1 MRPGMLARPP
11 RRSGLLALAAALTA
25 APGLLHAQS
34 VVELQ
39 AGGTSLY
46 NSYGAAAYAYT
57 NRFTGWV
64 GLGYQNGLLFGAGI
78 QTTFKQ
84 DTLRLG
90 SGVLLERYATDLFT
104 PGVNVLTQDIR
115 YTWVRPRTVINAG
128 VGAAAAAPGSQ
139 FFPAYSFDDAFASVS
154 ARHQLERRVTLGFSG
169 VVSDRQTA
177 IANAAFLAAPGL
189 GLAATAG
196 IGSNVPYGAVA
207 VEYRGRTVTVLGSY
221 VAQGDGFRRV
231 DLPFPMQT
239 EPDRENI
246 QVDWQV
252 RPFLMLGAARQNFLQ
267 SAVDTTPAVRATGNS
282 VYGNVTRFGFRAQA
296 GLYASE
302 SQGISNLS
310 TYYALGRSFGRAF
323 DAELFVLQSRPSV
336 GPHTTTPIVNLRE
349 QVTQRLSLLQQFTF
363 NDDRVTVQ
371 LGGAVVTPIGD
382 LGVSWQ
388 IVQKPLQ
395 PLRPFESVLNL
406 TARIQLGRYSTN
418 VSTVFQ
424 QDGSVDYLA
433 NASTFLYFGQVGG
446 MQPNLVGTH
455 VPKFVIKGRVVD
467 DQGLPVDGAALDFEG
482 NVAFTN
488 PDGDFQI
495 RVGRPRPWKLTID
508 LKEFLTPG
516 QWEVV
521 EAPATIP
528 AATEDKAQSVTI
540 ILRRVVAPL
549 APVSSA
555 SPRPADAP
563 DPSQEQSLVPR

>member
-1 MRPGMLARPP
+1 MA
-11 RRSGLLALAAALTA
+11 
-25 APGLLHAQS
+25 
-34 VVELQ
+34 
-39 AGGTSLY
+39 
-46 NSYGAAAYAYT
+46 
-57 NRFTGWV
+57 
-64 GLGYQNGLLFGAGI
+64 
-78 QTTFKQ
+78 K
-84 DTLRLG
+84 
-90 SGVLLERYATDLFT
+90 
-104 PGVNVLTQDIR
+104 
-115 YTWVRPRTVINAG
+115 
-128 VGAAAAAPGSQ
+128 
-139 FFPAYSFDDAFASVS
+139 
-154 ARHQLERRVTLGFSG
+154 
-169 VVSDRQTA
+169 
-177 IANAAFLAAPGL
+177 AAFLAAPGL

-207 VEYRGRTVTVLGSY
+207 LEYRGRTVTVLGSY

-267 SAVDTTPAVRATGNS
+267 SALYTARAVRATGNS
-282 VYGNVTRFGFRAQA
+282 GYGNITRLGFRAQA

-310 TYYALGRSFGRAF
+310 TYYALGRSFGRWL

-446 MQPNLVGTH
+446 MQPNLVGTQ
-455 VPKFVIKGRVVD
+455 VPKFVIRGRVVD
-467 DQGLPVDGAALDFEG
+467 EQGNPVDGAALDFEG
-482 NVAFTN
+482 NVAFSN

-508 LKEFLTPG
+508 FKEFLTPG

-521 EAPATIP
+521 KAPDTVP
-528 AATEDKAQSVTI
+528 GATEEKAQPVTV
-540 ILRRVVAPL
+540 ILRRVVTAPV
-549 APVSSA
+549 PVSSIAPA
-555 SPRPADAP
+555 SAEAAEA
-563 DPSQEQSLVPR
+563 SGLSEGQSLVPR